1 MLAASF
7 VTAAAPGAALASSG
21 WSVQSTPDP
30 ANATST
36 VLAGVSCTSPASC
49 TAVGNSVDGTGV
61 QEALAERWNGT
72 IWSISLDPSRAP
84 AGSSLSSVACT
95 AQGCMA
101 VGQSNG
107 MTLSE
112 WWNGTAWKLLPTPDP
127 PGGGALSAVSCT
139 SSSACTA
146 VGGSGAVMRWNGST
160 WTLQPLN
167 EPALQG
173 VSCAS
178 AANCVAVGYTWTRF
192 CNRFRCWI
200 TKGDLA
206 ARWNGTSWS
215 VGRAGGSYGF
225 LNGVSCTV
233 AAVCTAVGQYDT
245 YTLAE
250 RWNGS
255 SWTTAAPPS
264 PPGTISSLAGLS
276 CTSATACTAVGSAT
290 SAANYPQT
298 SALAEG
304 LNGTTWT
311 IEATPS
317 PDGATSSVLA
327 AVSCSMSNT
336 CTAVGYYVNS
346 AGTDL
351 TLAES
356 YTTG

>member
-1 MLAASF
+1 MAA
-7 VTAAAPGAALASSG
+7 
-21 WSVQSTPDP
+21 
-30 ANATST
+30 
-36 VLAGVSCTSPASC
+36 
-49 TAVGNSVDGTGV
+49 
-61 QEALAERWNGT
+61 
-72 IWSISLDPSRAP
+72 
-84 AGSSLSSVACT
+84 
-95 AQGCMA
+95 
-101 VGQSNG
+101 
-107 MTLSE
+107 
-112 WWNGTAWKLLPTPDP
+112 
-127 PGGGALSAVSCT
+127 
-139 SSSACTA
+139 
-146 VGGSGAVMRWNGST
+146 GGSGAVMRWNGST
-160 WTLQPLN
+160 WTRQPLN

-255 SWTTAAPPS
+255 SGTTAAPPS